1 MSINLTADDLAKLL
15 AAIQQP
21 IVKEAIDGAKPVKSE
36 PDSTSDS
43 GSKWLVS
50 DVESKIR
57 SLEGLLE
64 AKSSETSLLESKVRD
79 LASEVE
85 TKSTETFTL
94 DSKVRELKEKF
105 VEASNAKE
113 QLRSDLLQATSNLET
128 RLVDLEQNLEGLQTK
143 FEQDGG
149 KKVLVEQ
156 IAALETTLDSKFRNL
171 EKQLTIRSMKRT
183 SALESK
189 ANIQDRK
196 LNELQ
201 LLFISL
207 LLFMFLLLLIA
218 IVWQVLKGY
227 FIGY

>member
-50 DVESKIR
+50 DVESKIS

-85 TKSTETFTL
+85 TKSTETLTL
-94 DSKVRELKEKF
+94 DSKVRELEEKF
-105 VEASNAKE
+105 VEASNAKVCFQSDHIYSFFPHFFDVIGWILSYLNKFYFNSCCLLP
-113 QLRSDLLQATSNLET
+113 QLCAICCIKAVDKTNDT
-128 RLVDLEQNLEGLQTK
+128 LVVVGLGKEGGL
-143 FEQDGG
+143 
-149 KKVLVEQ
+149 
-156 IAALETTLDSKFRNL
+156 
-171 EKQLTIRSMKRT
+171 
-183 SALESK
+183 
-189 ANIQDRK
+189 
-196 LNELQ
+196 
-201 LLFISL
+201 
-207 LLFMFLLLLIA
+207 
-218 IVWQVLKGY
+218 
-227 FIGY
+227 